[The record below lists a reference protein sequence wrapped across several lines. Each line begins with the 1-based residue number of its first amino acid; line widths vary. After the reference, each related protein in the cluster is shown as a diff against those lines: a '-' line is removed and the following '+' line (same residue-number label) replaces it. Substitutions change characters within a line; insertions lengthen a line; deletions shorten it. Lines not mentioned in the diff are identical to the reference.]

1 MNASKKIRVM
11 LVVPMLDQGGLE
23 RVCAL
28 TSQLLQNKY
37 EVYVVVFNGIGRIYD
52 VSGAELIDLGLGAVS
67 NKWGKLLQVVKR
79 AARLSKIVKEK
90 KIQIVYS
97 FGRTA
102 NIACSLIY
110 TKVKKICACHSH
122 EEIKNIKYLKLMDKR
137 ADIILCCSKAMAK
150 EVGTCIG
157 SDKVKPVWNP
167 CDIQDIQQLAEVSLP
182 AFQEFFLHHNKII
195 VAMGR
200 EDDVKGYWHLIKAF
214 RRIWENNNS
223 VGLVIIG
230 NGEFTEYR
238 ELARNLQIEQDIL
251 FTGVQKNPFC
261 YLKKSNVLVLSS
273 LSEGL
278 PNTLVE
284 AMAVGLPVVSV
295 NCQSGPAEILEDEWD
310 KVDTDSKIYKGTYGI
325 LTMPFNDEKDMMFD
339 LRDNK
344 IQLSIQEML
353 LSDAVWQ
360 ILQNEQLEHKYI
372 QAGLERCNDF
382 SKEAYYNKIVNC
394 FEQVVNENEENIISY

>member
-90 KIQIVYS
+90 KVQIVYS

-122 EEIKNIKYLKLMDKR
+122 EEIKNIKYLRLMDKR

-157 SDKVKPVWNP
+157 SDKVKAVWNP

-182 AFQEFFLHHNKII
+182 AFQEFFKHHNKII

-214 RRIWENNNS
+214 Y
-223 VGLVIIG
+223 L
-230 NGEFTEYR
+230 
-238 ELARNLQIEQDIL
+238 
-251 FTGVQKNPFC
+251 VQKEIPQMRLIIMGDGSFEQAKSLVSELQLEQKVYFPGVRKNPYK
-261 YLKKSNVLVLSS
+261 YLAASEMFLLSS
-273 LSEGL
+273 YTEGF
-278 PNTLVE
+278 PNVLVE
-284 AMAVGLPVVSV
+284 AMILGRPLISTD
-295 NCQSGPAEILEDEWD
+295 CRTGPAEILEHG
-310 KVDTDSKIYKGTYGI
+310 KYGI
-325 LTMPFNDEKDMMFD
+325 LVPDMGDTEDYSGDTISEKETYFAE
-339 LRDNK
+339 K
-344 IQLSIQEML
+344 IIEVLKDSERQKELSE
-353 LSDAVWQ
+353 
-360 ILQNEQLEHKYI
+360 
-372 QAGLERCNDF
+372 LERKRAGEFDYDSYVDNLLKLC
-382 SKEAYYNKIVNC
+382 YNK
-394 FEQVVNENEENIISY
+394 SL